1 MSTQNKTER
10 RGEAGGRAEGDGYV
24 FSALSGPPAPPVS
37 PRHQEESTA
46 QRLRREQEQSR
57 AEAAG
62 AAPHPPKRHVRR
74 TGGPGRVMVWLL
86 VLALALAA
94 GWYLRGALA
103 PARPQDTLSEAPLDG
118 GDEAEGIDGTI
129 DEPKTQPADA
139 DGPAD
144 PTLWSLMLANTQH
157 PLPDGYVPPQLA
169 EMDKEGR
176 QLDARIAGPFREMV
190 AAAEKDGCHLVL
202 TSGYRSE
209 ERQKELYVQML
220 RDYLSMGYGAAGAWD
235 ATKSLRNIPGTSEHQ
250 TGLAADIVSAGYWT
264 LDEGYADTAEAKW
277 LVKHAAEYGFILRY
291 PKDKT
296 EITGTSYEPWH
307 YRYVGVE
314 DAKKIM
320 ARGITLEEYLGE
332 A

>member
-10 RGEAGGRAEGDGYV
+10 KGGAKTRATDDGFV
-24 FSALSGPPAPPVS
+24 FSAMSGPAAPPAKHH
-37 PRHQEESTA
+37 RQEESTA
-46 QRLRREQEQSR
+46 QRLRREQEESR
-57 AEAAG
+57 AAA
-62 AAPHPPKRHVRR
+62 ANAVQHPPKRHVRR
-74 TGGPGRVMVWLL
+74 AGGPGRVLAWLL

-103 PARPQDTLSEAPLDG
+103 PGEAQGALSEAPLED
-118 GDEAEGIDGTI
+118 DDAASGIQGTI
-129 DEPKTQPADA
+129 DGSKARPADT

-157 PLPDGYVPPQLA
+157 PLPDGYAPPQLA
-169 EMDKEGR
+169 VMDSEGR
-176 QLDARIAGPFREMV
+176 QLDARIAEPFREMV

-220 RDYLSMGYGAAGAWD
+220 RDYLARGYGEAGAWD

-250 TGLAADIVSAGYWT
+250 TGLAADIISAGYWT

-277 LVKHAAEYGFILRY
+277 LVEHAAEYGFILRY

-320 ARGITLEEYLGE
+320 AQGITLEEYLGE